1 MEVIGAGSILPSFFQ
16 CKEKDNE
23 RNGRNKL
30 DDEGTKPRCLENVI
44 LDIPCY
50 STMITEHLFPGA
62 ATVARGTICHVLAHT
77 PTSLEG
83 GTYINFDHMPVKSY
97 P

>member
-1 MEVIGAGSILPSFFQ
+1 MEVIGAGSILPSCFQ

-30 DDEGTKPRCLENVI
+30 DDEGTKPRYFEN
-44 LDIPCY
+44 
-50 STMITEHLFPGA
+50 MISPVSIFLVTRQSSITLQLFPGA
-62 ATVARGTICHVLAHT
+62 ATVARGTIFHVFAHT

-83 GTYINFDHMPVKSY
+83 GTHTHQLLIL
-97 P
+97 